1 MNKIV
6 LLLIL
11 ATLMSCGSSKSK
23 RVVTTKSES
32 EVISQT
38 TNKPARRG
46 PARKT
51 TTTTSRNKESG
62 HNTEDNQNIE
72 VIPIRSPLIANIIN
86 TAKSY
91 EGVRYKYGGTTKK
104 GMDCS
109 GLIFTA
115 FQSEDI
121 SLPRSSSAMA
131 THGDWIDVKEVKEG
145 DLLFF
150 ATKRNSRTINHVG
163 LVTSSRLGRVEFIHA
178 STSKGVMTSLLSER
192 YWYFAF
198 VQARRIL

>member
-11 ATLMSCGSSKSK
+11 ATLISCGSSKSK

-32 EVISQT
+32 EAISQT

-51 TTTTSRNKESG
+51 TTTTFR
-62 HNTEDNQNIE
+62 NTEDNQNIE
-72 VIPIRSPLIANIIN
+72 VIPISSPLIANIIN

>member
-11 ATLMSCGSSKSK
+11 ATLISCGSSKSK

-32 EVISQT
+32 EAISQT

-51 TTTTSRNKESG
+51 TTTTSRN
-62 HNTEDNQNIE
+62 TEDNQNIE
-72 VIPIRSPLIANIIN
+72 VIPISSPLIANIIN